1 MIYNSLNHFTK
12 RDHKIRN
19 ENVIF
24 GIKAFVSTMKLL
36 KMNVENSAK
45 HFTL

>member
-1 MIYNSLNHFTK
+1 MIYNSLNRFTK

-19 ENVIF
+19 GNVIF
-24 GIKAFVSTMKLL
+24 GIKAFVSAMKLL

-45 HFTL
+45 HFIL

>member
-1 MIYNSLNHFTK
+1 MICTSLNHFTK

-24 GIKAFVSTMKLL
+24 GIKAFVSTMKSL
-36 KMNVENSAK
+36 KMNVENSVK
-45 HFTL
+45 HFIL